1 MEDGTASHI
10 QTILVAIC
18 QWDSLCRHHVTQ
30 KIVQIIDKAVPAIH
44 GPPSVWRRTMT
55 LTPSG
60 SLEQG
65 SPVCFHLSYNSVPN
79 PQKQGFHR
87 LSTDWLRYWQ
97 RRWKWPPVYVTST
110 IVRKTTIF
118 AEGIS
123 ACKGNAIHFI
133 PFPCES
139 VPLQTGPCPKCQNCP
154 INENIE
160 TTNCVVYVLYDD
172 YSISSLFLFVIVHVT
187 VKAFQRTMSA
197 CRHCHRPKVL
207 HRS

>member
-1 MEDGTASHI
+1 MTSRVCYKYDWESCFPLWGPFCGSIHPI
-10 QTILVAIC
+10 RLVLAKHC
-18 QWDSLCRHHVTQ
+18 
-30 KIVQIIDKAVPAIH
+30 
-44 GPPSVWRRTMT
+44 
-55 LTPSG
+55 
-60 SLEQG
+60 
-65 SPVCFHLSYNSVPN
+65 
-79 PQKQGFHR
+79 
-87 LSTDWLRYWQ
+87 
-97 RRWKWPPVYVTST
+97 
-110 IVRKTTIF
+110 VRKTTIF